1 VKNASVWMI
10 IPNLLRTLLRKDVAL
25 KSKLLLLAGL
35 IYLVSPVDLLPDI
48 LVGLGWLDDL
58 VIVPLLGW
66 LSYRS
71 LPDTVQRE
79 VVPEDAEK
87 STTSRRLF
95 IYLAILVLVVIVIAI
110 TGGTDSAFEPAA
122 TPASD

>member
-1 VKNASVWMI
+1 MKNASVWMI
-10 IPNLLRTLLRKDVAL
+10 IPNLLHTLLRKDVAL

-71 LPDTVQRE
+71 LPDNVQRE
-79 VVPEDAEK
+79 VVPDDAEN
-87 STTSRRLF
+87 STTSIRLF
-95 IYLAILVLVVIVIAI
+95 IYLVILVLVVIIIAI
-110 TGGTDSAFEPAA
+110 TGGTDPSFEPAA
-122 TPASD
+122 IPPND

>member
-1 VKNASVWMI
+1 MKNASVWMI